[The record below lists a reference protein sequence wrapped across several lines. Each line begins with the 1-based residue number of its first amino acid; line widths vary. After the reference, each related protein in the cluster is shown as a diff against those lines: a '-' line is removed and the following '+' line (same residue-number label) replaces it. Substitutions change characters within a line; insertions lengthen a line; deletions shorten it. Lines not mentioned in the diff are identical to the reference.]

1 MNFCYHNPVRIVF
14 GADLLQACR
23 ELESDKILLVTSR
36 GFSARG
42 LTAKVREVLGKRVV
56 GVVDSITPN
65 PELSELVALKATLQ
79 NLDFDSLLAIGGGSV
94 LDSAKFLSTRGDVV
108 ARDGGLHIE
117 GVGRGASGS
126 ESLARAIF
134 AIPTTAGT
142 GSELTKWA
150 TIWDSKAGVKYSLQ
164 SESLYPHTA
173 IYDVNLTRT
182 LSRETTI
189 ATGLDALSHACE
201 SIWNKNANPIST
213 HYALD
218 SIALIVRT
226 LPALTEDLGELGLRE
241 DMMRASMQAA
251 LAFSNT
257 QTALAHAISY
267 PITMRFG
274 VPHGLACSFSIP
286 LLLEC
291 LPKCEA
297 REILSPLSGAIK
309 ELFVA
314 LKVSTNPR
322 DYGLDSVMIEEIFGS
337 LNARAKNGVF
347 ALEEVKQKFSLA
359 DNKTNLH

>member
-1 MNFCYHNPVRIVF
+1 MKFGYHNPVRIRF
-14 GADLLQACR
+14 GVDLLQACKD
-23 ELESDKILLVTSR
+23 LESDKILLVTSR

-42 LTAKVREVLGKRVV
+42 LTAKVQEVLGKRVV
-56 GVVDSITPN
+56 AVLDSITPN
-65 PELSELVALKATLQ
+65 PELSELIALKATLQ

-108 ARDGGLHIE
+108 VRDNGLVIIE
-117 GVGRGASGS
+117 GDSSIVSKP
-126 ESLARAIF
+126 IF
-134 AIPTTAGT
+134 AFPTTAGT

-164 SESLYPHTA
+164 SDSLYPHTA
-173 IYDVNLTRT
+173 LYDVNLTRT
-182 LSRETTI
+182 LSRENTI

-218 SIALIVRT
+218 SIKLIVRI
-226 LPALTEDLGELGLRE
+226 LPDLAENLQSFELRE
-241 DMMRASMQAA
+241 SMLYASMYAA

-286 LLLEC
+286 LLLDC

-297 REILSPLSGAIK
+297 REILAPYTRAIK
-309 ELFVA
+309 ELFST

-322 DYGLDSVMIEEIFGS
+322 DYGLDSVVVEEVFAS

-347 ALEEVKQKFSLA
+347 ELEEVKRIFLLVK
-359 DNKTNLH
+359 